1 MDLRAVVSNG
11 LFPVLI
17 VAIVV
22 VLYRNS
28 LYGGFIWD
36 DRAAVVKNDDV
47 HGLTPF
53 SSLFVHDFWGTDI
66 TRNDS
71 HKSYRPLTV
80 ATFRLDFSFHALD
93 AYGYHLSNI
102 VVYATTC
109 LLVYALISQWL
120 SVKEAVASIVGRAD
134 ALCGLFYCAALYCYT
149 LGVRMS
155 LINPRAV
162 LTIIM
167 LGLGFVFAALSTLA
181 KEIGFTVLGVFVVI
195 EIVEQLKCVVMRSQY
210 YKEVNSV
217 DSGTRSAI
225 LTKYSFVQSVC
236 MIGSALLQCVTS
248 LSFLSHIATIVVTAC
263 GYMKFR
269 AQLHGETMLYK
280 WTMMENHVLYLPTL
294 YERSLSYALYHYMYL
309 FKLVYPMELCF
320 DYGYACIPTVH
331 SIYDSINLLPLL
343 AYTSILSVVFYSIYH
358 LRINLMIGIVL
369 LVVPLVPALNAF
381 VAVGTLLAER
391 LLFIPS
397 IGFCIIVGELCSV
410 DVPHLQSY
418 IVSYMSARTTHVN
431 NMSSEN
437 VGIQLELKVNEG
449 QSTPKKGSKPSALTP
464 PSPTNASSRK
474 DKRVRFNS
482 NDNAATASFQDINVT
497 PAKKTSSTINTPEKQ
512 AMSPVSTKKPPVSV
526 KKTHTSS
533 KNTMMRLLQENL
545 IYVLLLP
552 VCYYWGGRV
561 ISRNDDWHNEYS
573 LYKSGLDVC
582 PKSLKVLTNFAVLAM
597 ARGEFETALDVA
609 LRATEIYPDQV
620 AALINAGVAYQKLG
634 RYAESV
640 AQFQRCL
647 EVSPRQ
653 GKAAGYM
660 GVSYFHWA
668 QQQSSNDAAQLLRD
682 EALKYFLQ
690 AIQMGFQAPAILHLA
705 GSTLIDSGNA
715 EEAVHYYDAALRQSA
730 NYASYYSS
738 STTVPILL
746 EDDVNPINTLNQLG
760 SAYRSLGRLAEAI
773 STYEQGLRGSPT
785 DVPTLTNLANL
796 YREQGEVSKARDM
809 MQVAIQQCGE
819 DVPPALLNNLGLLEL
834 NTGNFGTA
842 KDLFQR
848 ALLGLQV
855 EITDGGMLVGA
866 GGGSAEETIRMN
878 IRRAEAGLVRV

>member
-11 LFPVLI
+11 LFPALI

-53 SSLFVHDFWGTDI
+53 RSLFVHDFWGTDI

-80 ATFRLDFSFHALD
+80 ATFRLDYSFHALD

-134 ALCGLFYCAALYCYT
+134 ALCGMFYCAALYCYT

-210 YKEVNSV
+210 YKEVDTV
-217 DSGTRSAI
+217 YSGTRSAI

-236 MIGSALLQCVTS
+236 MIGSALLQCVTR

-294 YERSLSYALYHYMYL
+294 YERSLSYALYHFMYL

-331 SIYDSINLLPLL
+331 SIYDRINLLPLL
-343 AYTSILSVVFYSIYH
+343 AYCSILSLVFYSVYH

-369 LVVPLVPALNAF
+369 LVVPLVPALNVF

-410 DVPHLQSY
+410 DVPHLQSH
-418 IVSYMSARTTHVN
+418 IVSFMSARTTHVN
-431 NMSSEN
+431 NISTDVN
-437 VGIQLELKVNEG
+437 LEIKSNEG
-449 QSTPKKGSKPSALTP
+449 QSTPKKGSKPSVVIS
-464 PSPTNASSRK
+464 PSPANASSRK
-474 DKRVRFNS
+474 DKRVRFSS
-482 NDNAATASFQDINVT
+482 NDKPATANNQDSNVT
-497 PAKKTSSTINTPEKQ
+497 PAKKVPSTPEKEKNST
-512 AMSPVSTKKPPVSV
+512 ASSKKTPSSP

-533 KNTMMRLLQENL
+533 KNAMIRLLQENL

-552 VCYYWGGRV
+552 VCYCWGRRV
-561 ISRNDDWHNEYS
+561 ISRNADWHNEYS

-609 LRATEIYPDQV
+609 LRATDIYPDQV

-690 AIQMGFQAPAILHLA
+690 AIAMGFQAPAILQLA
-705 GSTLIDSGNA
+705 GSTLMDSGNA

-760 SAYRSLGRLAEAI
+760 SAYRSLGRLSEAI
-773 STYEQGLRGSPT
+773 HTYEQGLRGSPT

-809 MQVAIQQCGE
+809 MQVAIRQCGE

-842 KDLFQR
+842 KDLFQS
-848 ALLGLQV
+848 ALQGLQV
-855 EITDGGMLVGA
+855 EITGGAMLVGA
-866 GGGSAEETIRMN
+866 GGGSAEETIRTN
-878 IRRAEAGLVRV
+878 IRRAEAGMVRV

>member
-1 MDLRAVVSNG
+1 
-11 LFPVLI
+11 
-17 VAIVV
+17 
-22 VLYRNS
+22 
-28 LYGGFIWD
+28 
-36 DRAAVVKNDDV
+36 
-47 HGLTPF
+47 
-53 SSLFVHDFWGTDI
+53 
-66 TRNDS
+66 
-71 HKSYRPLTV
+71 
-80 ATFRLDFSFHALD
+80 
-93 AYGYHLSNI
+93 
-102 VVYATTC
+102 
-109 LLVYALISQWL
+109 
-120 SVKEAVASIVGRAD
+120 
-134 ALCGLFYCAALYCYT
+134 
-149 LGVRMS
+149 
-155 LINPRAV
+155 
-162 LTIIM
+162 
-167 LGLGFVFAALSTLA
+167 
-181 KEIGFTVLGVFVVI
+181 
-195 EIVEQLKCVVMRSQY
+195 MRSPC
-210 YKEVNSV
+210 YKEVNTL

-236 MIGSALLQCVTS
+236 MISSALLQCVTS

-269 AQLHGETMLYK
+269 AQLHGESMLYK

-294 YERSLSYALYHYMYL
+294 YERSLSYALYHFMYL

-331 SIYDSINLLPLL
+331 SIYDSINFLPLL
-343 AYTSILSVVFYSIYH
+343 AYSSILSLVFYSVYH

-369 LVVPLVPALNAF
+369 LVVPLVPALNVF

-397 IGFCIIVGELCSV
+397 IGFCIIVGELYSV
-410 DVPHLQSY
+410 DLPHIQSY
-418 IVSYMSARTTHVN
+418 IVSCISGSTAHIN
-431 NMSSEN
+431 N
-437 VGIQLELKVNEG
+437 VGDENTGLNLELKPNEG
-449 QSTPKKGSKPSALTP
+449 QSTPKKGSKPIVVTS
-464 PSPTNASSRK
+464 PSPASTSSRK
-474 DKRVRFNS
+474 DKRVRFSS
-482 NDNAATASFQDINVT
+482 NDNPATASIQDINVT
-497 PAKKTSSTINTPEKQ
+497 PAKKTASTIITPEKQ
-512 AMSPVSTKKPPVSV
+512 AKSPVSTKKPSVSV

-533 KNTMMRLLQENL
+533 KNTMMRFLQENL

-552 VCYYWGGRV
+552 VCYYWGRRV
-561 ISRNDDWHNEYS
+561 ISRNDDWLNEYS

-609 LRATEIYPDQV
+609 LRATDIYPDQV

-640 AQFQRCL
+640 AQLQRCL

-705 GSTLIDSGNA
+705 GSTLMDSGNA

-730 NYASYYSS
+730 NYALYYSS

-760 SAYRSLGRLAEAI
+760 SAYRSLGRLSEAI
-773 STYEQGLRGSPT
+773 ITYEQGLRGSPT

-819 DVPPALLNNLGLLEL
+819 NVPPALLNNLGLLEL

-848 ALLGLQV
+848 ALQGLQV

-866 GGGSAEETIRMN
+866 GGGSAEETIRTN
-878 IRRAEAGLVRV
+878 IRRAEAGMVRV